1 MAEYIDKQ
9 AVINR
14 IKEYALEVYGI
25 DLDDA
30 KQFAGR
36 SLEENYSEGLY
47 EAKELVEDIPTADV
61 APVRHG
67 HWIEDGDC
75 QICSECGEEH
85 CWDEYR
91 AAYCDSCGAKM
102 DGGEDHAVS

>member
-61 APVRHG
+61 APVVRCRDCTCYHAERG
-67 HWIEDGDC
+67 SFCDYHAAGVSPRWFCWNGERKDGD
-75 QICSECGEEH
+75 E
-85 CWDEYR
+85 
-91 AAYCDSCGAKM
+91 K
-102 DGGEDHAVS
+102 